1 MRSTYSVFETLLA
14 KIISHRAFS
23 RKNTAIYI
31 MFFLTRVINNNNW
44 GSEHKSRWD
53 QNWVVVGFLAG
64 FWVCALQK
72 KKYGIFF
79 ESIFLRGRCSL
90 KVFVG
95 RVFITIHLHS
105 GNMTLLRTG
114 CLIDLDKSL
123 KKNIYTF

>member
-1 MRSTYSVFETLLA
+1 M
-14 KIISHRAFS
+14 
-23 RKNTAIYI
+23 
-31 MFFLTRVINNNNW
+31 
-44 GSEHKSRWD
+44 
-53 QNWVVVGFLAG
+53 
-64 FWVCALQK
+64 CPPK
-72 KKYGIFF
+72 KEIWNSF

-123 KKNIYTF
+123 EITKIYIFLLFSREIDDFLKK